1 MTKKNTKYMTN
12 DRNDIIK
19 ASRKARFILSFFSLA
34 LGLIFTYLK
43 LKGISLVPFIND
55 LSVEFIL
62 KISLTVYYFSWIV
75 GLSSDINDQVI
86 VQIKGL
92 EKKYLS
98 PAWPIAFIGFIG
110 FALLCYVNN
119 FKVFTIALL
128 MFWVINLFG
137 WGYLVIFILDKMFV
151 DSQKEYQRS
160 NSFSLYEKL
169 EVVKNYTEGNWQW
182 IRFIIGL
189 LIIIIAIVFAF
200 TPISL
205 LVSRYLRISSE
216 IINAFS
222 VSVYIIFMETMMWIM
237 RIKVKVS
244 FQFIEKMDNKYRIKV
259 KKESKEIKVYNI
271 TERVK
276 SRIKG
281 KDKLKE
287 TTKSSITKKGRE
299 KGIKFQQSN

>member
-244 FQFIEKMDNKYRIKV
+244 FQFIEKMDNKYHIKV

>member
-1 MTKKNTKYMTN
+1 MKKINSKYMTN
-12 DRNDIIK
+12 DRNDIII
-19 ASRKARFILSFFSLA
+19 ASRKARSIIYFFSLA

-98 PAWPIAFIGFIG
+98 PAWPIAFMVFIG

-119 FKVFTIALL
+119 FKAFTIALL
-128 MFWVINLFG
+128 MFWIINLFG
-137 WGYLVIFILDKMFV
+137 WIYLVIFILDKMFV
-151 DSQKEYQRS
+151 DSQKEYQMS
-160 NSFSLYEKL
+160 NSFSLSEKL

-189 LIIIIAIVFAF
+189 IIIIIAILLPY
-200 TPISL
+200 TPLSL
-205 LVSRYLRISSE
+205 LASKYLKISSE

-222 VSVYIIFMETMMWIM
+222 VSVYIIFMETLMWIM

-244 FQFIEKMDNKYRIKV
+244 LQFIEKMDNKYQIKL
-259 KKESKEIKVYNI
+259 KKEFKEVNSYNI
-271 TERVK
+271 TEKIK
-276 SRIKG
+276 SWTRS
-281 KDKLKE
+281 KDTLK
-287 TTKSSITKKGRE
+287 KITKK
-299 KGIKFQQSN
+299 